1 MSTEIRVIEGETE
14 DEIWQQVRP
23 DFEGEELL
31 GYNVILQTPNSAV
44 ELDIDIDLGG
54 GFERGFEITRL
65 VAKLPATNDFKFALH
80 KEDFLDE
87 IGKFFGMQDV
97 KLGYEDFDKHVV
109 VKTNDEARIKELF
122 ADEQLRLF
130 VLSLEEDF
138 NLSLSKDHEEK
149 VLALEIE
156 KGITDV
162 TVLQK
167 LHGWFLQLL
176 DAVRRDIGI

>member
-1 MSTEIRVIEGETE
+1 MSSELKIIKGQNEE
-14 DEIWQQVRP
+14 EIWHQVRT

-31 GYNVILQTPNSAV
+31 GYNVLLETPTSLV
-44 ELDIDIDLGG
+44 ELDVDIDLGG
-54 GFERGFEITRL
+54 GFEGGFEITRM
-65 VAKLPATNDFKFALH
+65 VSKIPATNDFKFALH

-109 VKTNDEARIKELF
+109 VKTNDEARIKALF

-130 VLSLEEDF
+130 VLALNEDF
-138 NLSLSKDHEEK
+138 NFSLSYNHEEK
-149 VLALEIE
+149 VLALEVE

-162 TVLQK
+162 AALQK
-167 LHGWFLQLL
+167 LHAGFVQVLERVQ
-176 DAVRRDIGI
+176 

>member
-1 MSTEIRVIEGETE
+1 MSTELRVVKGQTE
-14 DEIWQQVRP
+14 EEIWQQVRP

-31 GYNVILQTPNSAV
+31 GYNVLLETPNSLV
-44 ELDIDIDLGG
+44 KVDVDIDLGG
-54 GFERGFEITRL
+54 GFEGGFEITRM
-65 VAKLPATNDFKFALH
+65 VSKIPATNDFKFALH

-109 VKTNDEARIKELF
+109 VKTNDEARIKELL
-122 ADEQLRLF
+122 ADDQLRLF
-130 VLSLEEDF
+130 VLSLNEDF
-138 NLSLSKDHEEK
+138 NFSLSHDHEEK

-162 TVLQK
+162 SALQK
-167 LHGWFLQLL
+167 LHAGFVQVLGKVQ
-176 DAVRRDIGI
+176 

>member
-1 MSTEIRVIEGETE
+1 MSTEIRVIEGQTE
-14 DEIWQQVRP
+14 EDIWQQVRP

-31 GYNVILQTPNSAV
+31 GYNVLLKTPNTAV
-44 ELDIDIDLGG
+44 ELDVDIDLGG
-54 GFERGFEITRL
+54 GFEGGFEITRL
-65 VAKLPATNDFKFALH
+65 IAKLPADNDFKFALH

-97 KLGYEDFDKHVV
+97 KLGYEDFDRHVV
-109 VKTNDEARIKELF
+109 VKTNDEARIKQLF

-130 VLSLEEDF
+130 VLSLEEDY

-162 TVLQK
+162 SALQK
-167 LHGWFLQLL
+167 IYSQFVQLL
-176 DAVRRDIGI
+176 NAV

>member
-1 MSTEIRVIEGETE
+1 MSSELKIIKGQNEE
-14 DEIWQQVRP
+14 EIWQQVRP

-31 GYNVILQTPNSAV
+31 GYNVLLETPTSLV
-44 ELDIDIDLGG
+44 ELDVDIDLGG
-54 GFERGFEITRL
+54 GFEGGFEITRM
-65 VAKLPATNDFKFALH
+65 VSKIPATNDFKFALH

-109 VKTNDEARIKELF
+109 VKTNDEARIKALF

-130 VLSLEEDF
+130 VLSLNEDF
-138 NLSLSKDHEEK
+138 NFSLSYNHEEK
-149 VLALEIE
+149 VLALEVE

-162 TVLQK
+162 AALQRLHARFVQVLERVQ
-167 LHGWFLQLL
+167 
-176 DAVRRDIGI
+176 